1 MNYEQRLTLLE
12 ASFNIKPFLDVADK
26 LKSLDEVT
34 GWVKQN
40 NFDKHG
46 HCQNIAALYAYVA
59 NKFTGI
65 ATGGHVA
72 FLHNDK
78 VYDPI
83 YFKEVPTT
91 KKQWQDK
98 FPNNKEVNLIKLK

>member
-1 MNYEQRLTLLE
+1 MNYKEKLNFLE
-12 ASFNIKPFLDVADK
+12 ASFNIKPFLEVADK

-34 GWVKQN
+34 RWVKQN

-72 FLHNDK
+72 FLDGDK

-83 YFKEVPTT
+83 YFNTPVDVEM
-91 KKQWQDK
+91 WQDK
-98 FPNNKEVNLIKLK
+98 FKVNKKVNLIRLK